1 MVGMMLNRRVLL
13 RAAVGGAVAG
23 GLGLAGPAHA
33 GQPDGADRGAPRR
46 AIYVAGDSTAAT
58 YAVADVPRAGW
69 GQALPVFLGPETGV
83 VNEALSGASSK
94 SFADLGRLDRIL
106 AAIRPGDVLLVSFGH
121 NDAKAEDPAR
131 YTEPWTTFQQYL
143 HLYLDGAR
151 AARAQPVLVTP
162 VERRRFTADGVAYLS
177 HGEYPDAMRALAAD
191 TRTPLI
197 DLAALSFTLWSSL
210 GPEATKGYFLWL
222 DAGESPNYPSGVSDN
237 THFQAHGAIEVARL
251 VVSAGRML
259 PGRDCQALR
268 DPSIA
273 DDVLVWP
280 ATRPAES

>member
-1 MVGMMLNRRVLL
+1 MASMTLDRRLLL

-23 GLGLAGPAHA
+23 GLGFAGPAAA
-33 GQPDGADRGAPRR
+33 GDDRSARR
-46 AIYVAGDSTAAT
+46 RTIYVAGDSTAAT

-69 GQALPVFLGPETGV
+69 GQALPVFLRPEIRV

-106 AAIRPGDVLLVSFGH
+106 AAIRPGDLLLVSFGH
-121 NDAKAEDPAR
+121 NDEKVADPAR
-131 YTEPWTTFQQYL
+131 YTEPWTTFQEYL
-143 HLYLDGAR
+143 RRYLDGAR
-151 AARAQPVLVTP
+151 AGGALPVLVTP
-162 VERRRFTADGVAYLS
+162 VERRRFTADGTPYLS

-191 TRTPLI
+191 TGTPLI
-197 DLAALSFTLWSSL
+197 DLTALSFALWGEL
-210 GPEATKGYFLWL
+210 GVEKSKGHFLWL
-222 DAGESPNYPSGVSDN
+222 DAGTSPNYPDGVADN

-251 VVSAGRML
+251 VAAAGRML
-259 PGRDCQALR
+259 PDRDRRALC
-268 DPSIA
+268 DPDIP